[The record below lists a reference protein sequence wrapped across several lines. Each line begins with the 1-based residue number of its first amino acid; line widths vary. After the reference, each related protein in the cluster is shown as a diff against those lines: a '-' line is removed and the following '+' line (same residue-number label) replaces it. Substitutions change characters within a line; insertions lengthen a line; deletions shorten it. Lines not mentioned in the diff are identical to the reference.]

1 MLAAAAEQ
9 RIYVISG
16 GERLHPNIYCFL
28 VAHPG
33 VGKTRSIR
41 AAKKY
46 YLETPVPLN
55 APTSMSASSMIDAV
69 AASKRNVILSNGK
82 ELDQLEYNTLYITA
96 DELSAFMH
104 KHDEEAMGVMSD
116 FYDPQPYGQT
126 RRGGDLKIKIKSPQI
141 NMICGTAPANLLNFM
156 PEVAWGQGFCSR
168 TIMVFSDERHIGD
181 DFATKDTNLNPDL
194 VTDLNHIAGLL
205 GKFEVTPDYRSAVNA
220 WRQGG
225 EVPQPTHPKLI
236 HYCTRRR
243 VHLYKLSMLSALDRS
258 DMLVLT
264 KDDFTRALGW
274 MVEAERTMPD
284 IFKAGIGN
292 ADARAM
298 DEIYHYVL
306 TLGVRGPV
314 AERKIINFA
323 KELIPMH
330 SIERVIG
337 IMERA
342 GMLTQAKLDPRTGL
356 KMYKATVPDIDLDG
370 NLI

>member
-1 MLAAAAEQ
+1 MIARRGGTRVTIARPIRVGSKTTKVTTGEPVQRKCRSWIESFIESTEHLESPRLFRQWAALSVLAAAAEQ

-205 GKFEVTPDYRSAVNA
+205 GKFEVTPDYRGAVNA

-225 EVPQPTHPKLI
+225 EFHSQPT
-236 HYCTRRR
+236 
-243 VHLYKLSMLSALDRS
+243 LSS
-258 DMLVLT
+258 
-264 KDDFTRALGW
+264 
-274 MVEAERTMPD
+274 
-284 IFKAGIGN
+284 
-292 ADARAM
+292 
-298 DEIYHYVL
+298 
-306 TLGVRGPV
+306 
-314 AERKIINFA
+314 
-323 KELIPMH
+323 
-330 SIERVIG
+330 SI
-337 IMERA
+337 
-342 GMLTQAKLDPRTGL
+342 
-356 KMYKATVPDIDLDG
+356 TVPDGGSICTS
-370 NLI
+370 